1 MSKKVKYIKPNR
13 FFEVFEDISEEY
25 YNVTIEKKD
34 RDLLYDRNK
43 WIRDNV
49 YWYEYLSNDEDDI
62 DTIYQQSVRT
72 ISEMIHQCVLFN
84 RVIRERMVGEFNL
97 PKGQVPLYLRQID
110 EKGTEEDLYNI
121 STGKIIKKWSK
132 KKKGRKKLEEIV
144 LKQNHN
150 KD

>member
-84 RVIRERMVGEFNL
+84 RVIRERMVNEFNL
-97 PKGQVPLYLRQID
+97 PKGEVPLYLRQID

>member
-1 MSKKVKYIKPNR
+1 M
-13 FFEVFEDISEEY
+13 
-25 YNVTIEKKD
+25 
-34 RDLLYDRNK
+34 
-43 WIRDNV
+43 

-84 RVIRERMVGEFNL
+84 RVIRERMVNEFNL
-97 PKGQVPLYLRQID
+97 PKGEVPLYLRQID

-121 STGKIIKKWSK
+121 STGKIIKKWSM
-132 KKKGRKKLEEIV
+132 KKKGKKKLEEIV

>member
-84 RVIRERMVGEFNL
+84 RVIRERMVDEFNL
-97 PKGQVPLYLRQID
+97 PKGEVPLYLRQID

-132 KKKGRKKLEEIV
+132 KKKGKKKLEEIV

>member
-25 YNVTIEKKD
+25 YNVTTEKKD

-84 RVIRERMVGEFNL
+84 RVIRERMVNEFNL

>member
-25 YNVTIEKKD
+25 YNVTTEKKD

-84 RVIRERMVGEFNL
+84 RVIRERMVNEFNL
-97 PKGQVPLYLRQID
+97 PKGEVPLYLRQID

-132 KKKGRKKLEEIV
+132 KKKGKKKLEEIV

-150 KD
+150 MD

>member
-25 YNVTIEKKD
+25 YNVTTEKKD

-84 RVIRERMVGEFNL
+84 RVIRERMVNEFNL
-97 PKGQVPLYLRQID
+97 PKGEVPLYLRQID

>member
-25 YNVTIEKKD
+25 YNVTTEKKD

-132 KKKGRKKLEEIV
+132 KKKGKKKLEEIV
-144 LKQNHN
+144 LKLNYN